1 MLARLI
7 MSIHIEE
14 HTTLD
19 EIVFQNRNQE
29 YGAFQLRAIYPS
41 TLNKSALKGSLLFTL
56 VIVLM
61 FCYHIWEDAQ
71 SQKTDVGKEV
81 TAEVM
86 RLAPPPPVKKQDEL
100 APPPPKEIPKVTTT
114 KFLPPEIRPDDD
126 PEPVVRPP
134 EQDKIK
140 GNPGRVDAIGDVTE
154 GQADG
159 AEIDTEPPVIAYPF
173 NNGVWEW
180 PSGKSLQSLIPVG
193 STACSVDFRIKIKAD
208 GTVKEI
214 QTNSDC
220 ESNVEGILTN
230 YFKNHR
236 FVLQNSKKVGIG
248 AAVTSK
254 KEYILN

>member
-1 MLARLI
+1 
-7 MSIHIEE
+7 MSANLEE
-14 HTTLD
+14 LTTLD
-19 EIVFQNRNQE
+19 EIVFQHRNQE
-29 YGAFQLRAIYPS
+29 YGAFQIRKSYPS
-41 TLNKSALKGSLLFTL
+41 TLNKSALQGSILFTF

-61 FCYHIWEDAQ
+61 FCVHLWLDSKQ
-71 SQKTDVGKEV
+71 DKTDLSKEV

-86 RLAPPPPVKKQDEL
+86 RLAPAPPVKKQDEL

-126 PEPVVRPP
+126 PTPAVRPP

-140 GNPGRVDAIGDVTE
+140 GNPGRIDALGDVNE
-154 GQADG
+154 GQPDG
-159 AEIDTEPPVIAYPF
+159 PELEEEPPVIPF
-173 NNGVWEW
+173 PINNGIWEW
-180 PSGKSLQSLIPVG
+180 PSGKSLQSLIPNG
-193 STACSVDFRIKIKAD
+193 STACSIDFRIKIKAD

-214 QTNSDC
+214 QANSDC

-236 FVLQNSKKVGIG
+236 FVLQNTKKVGIG
-248 AAVTSK
+248 LAVSSK

>member
-1 MLARLI
+1 
-7 MSIHIEE
+7 MSANLEE
-14 HTTLD
+14 LTTLD
-19 EIVFQNRNQE
+19 EIVFQHRNQA
-29 YGAFQLRAIYPS
+29 YGAFQLRNSYPS
-41 TLNKSALKGSLLFTL
+41 TLNKSAIKGSAIFTIA
-56 VIVLM
+56 IVLM
-61 FCYHIWEDAQ
+61 FCVHLWLDAR
-71 SQKTDVGKEV
+71 SVKTDASKEV

-140 GNPGRVDAIGDVTE
+140 GNPGRVDAIGDVNE

-159 AEIDTEPPVIAYPF
+159 LEIEAEPPVIAFPL
-173 NNGVWEW
+173 NNGIWEW
-180 PSGKSLQSLIPVG
+180 PSGKSLQSLIPSG
-193 STACSVDFRIKIKAD
+193 STACSIDFRVKIKAD

-214 QTNSDC
+214 QANSDC

-236 FVLQNSKKVGIG
+236 FVLQNTKKVGSGI
-248 AAVTSK
+248 AVTSK
-254 KEYILN
+254 KDYILN